1 MDIKSKIAVVITNRT
16 NYSKLKLVL
25 KELKEVESIELQ
37 IIASSSILLEKYG
50 TPYRDLEADGYTI
63 GAKVDCLL
71 MNDSHE
77 AMVNTAGLSM
87 IQHSSYFS
95 SFRPD
100 LLLIVGDRYDT
111 LSPALCASMMNI
123 PMAHI
128 QGGETS
134 GTIDN
139 KVRDLISKISTLH
152 FVATEKSKERLKSWG
167 IEGDRI
173 YNFGCPAVEYISSLD
188 VGSTFDPNCL
198 KKTFKRPID
207 IGPEEEYFLVLVH
220 PDTTNENDLSMD
232 IILNAIEYYQKKA
245 FVFYPNVDA
254 NNSKIISH
262 ISKHRKNVLFYT
274 IRHMP
279 LEGFIHTM
287 AHCCCMVGNSSAGI
301 REAASFGVPVINIGK
316 RQEDRERNLNVI
328 DVHCD
333 EETIIAAIKTA
344 MTLNLENSNIYYK
357 KRCSKKIAKEIVNF
371 IENL

>member
-1 MDIKSKIAVVITNRT
+1 
-16 NYSKLKLVL
+16 
-25 KELKEVESIELQ
+25 
-37 IIASSSILLEKYG
+37 
-50 TPYRDLEADGYTI
+50 
-63 GAKVDCLL
+63 
-71 MNDSHE
+71 
-77 AMVNTAGLSM
+77 M